1 MFTKEERSKFPYWF
15 AHWCAYNMTA
25 LVLKNWKFKY
35 LFHDFEK
42 PWLRLFLPYPKVQ
55 QWHRNHNKHHIEYW
69 LKHNKADWDGMVID
83 WECSRHTKEAQP
95 LDAFGQFKVEYGKL
109 EKMVSPVRLQD
120 FKVNIEKSLLKMGLM
135 KRNDIAPEFSL
146 KEMIK
151 EVEHLRKYNE
161 WYYSDDENNDESN
174 N

>member
-1 MFTKEERSKFPYWF
+1 
-15 AHWCAYNMTA
+15 
-25 LVLKNWKFKY
+25 
-35 LFHDFEK
+35 
-42 PWLRLFLPYPKVQ
+42 
-55 QWHRNHNKHHIEYW
+55 
-69 LKHNKADWDGMVID
+69 MVID

-95 LDAFGQFKVEYGKL
+95 LDAFGQFKVEYSKL

-151 EVEHLRKYNE
+151 EVEQIVPNG
-161 WYYSDDENNDESN
+161 
-174 N
+174 

>member
-135 KRNDIAPEFSL
+135 KRNDIAPDFNL

-151 EVEHLRKYNE
+151 EVEQIVPNG
-161 WYYSDDENNDESN
+161 
-174 N
+174 